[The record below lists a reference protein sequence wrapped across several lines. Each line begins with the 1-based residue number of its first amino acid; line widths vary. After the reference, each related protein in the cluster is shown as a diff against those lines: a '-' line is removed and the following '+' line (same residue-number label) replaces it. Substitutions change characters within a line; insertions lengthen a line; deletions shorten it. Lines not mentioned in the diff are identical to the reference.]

1 MFADV
6 IDPALSGAAGKAHM
20 VSVLR
25 TLLVAGVLCGFVVA
39 AFWRI
44 SVDQNQRAIDRLERL
59 NAQMESRLAQKSAMI
74 ARLSRSRRLAH
85 IQILGQTTDADER
98 ITQTRLL
105 FIELDDDSTELAR
118 QTFTI
123 PGDVLFVDAWT
134 VKFDRN
140 DVAEGHPQRG
150 RTLVLLRRIYS
161 DRMAPSDGLVIDTPG
176 AIPPGYAIGNAGNYQ
191 RRLWEYFW
199 QLATDAQAAAAAGVR
214 VAQGEAVYKPVR
226 AGQVYELIVDGA
238 GGMNLMPLPVDDAA
252 LSRADG

>member
-6 IDPALSGAAGKAHM
+6 TDPVQIAVVGRIHM
-20 VSVLR
+20 VSIMR
-25 TLLVAGVLCGFVVA
+25 TFLIAGALCGLVIT

-44 SVDQNQRAIDRLERL
+44 SADQKQRAIDRLETL

-74 ARLSRSRRLAH
+74 ARLNRSRRVAH
-85 IQILGQTTDADER
+85 IQVLEQTTDPDER
-98 ITQTRLL
+98 IIQTKLL
-105 FIELDDDSTELAR
+105 FIELDDDSIELAR

-134 VKFDRN
+134 VKFDRD
-140 DVAEGHPQRG
+140 DVAQGHPLRG

-161 DRMAPSDGLVIDTPG
+161 DRMAPNDGFAIDTPG
-176 AIPPGYAIGNAGNYQ
+176 AIPPGYAVGEAGNYQ
-191 RRLWEYFW
+191 KRLWEHFW
-199 QLATDAQAAAAAGVR
+199 QLATDAQMAAATGVR

-226 AGQVYELIVDGA
+226 PGQRYELIVDGD
-238 GGMNLMPLPVDDAA
+238 GGMNLIPLPVDDAV

>member
-6 IDPALSGAAGKAHM
+6 IDPALSGSTGKAHM

-25 TLLVAGVLCGFVVA
+25 TLLIAGVLCGLVVA
-39 AFWRI
+39 VFWRI
-44 SVDQNQRAIDRLERL
+44 SADQNQRAIDRLETL
-59 NAQMESRLAQKSAMI
+59 NAEMESRLAKKSAMI

-85 IQILGQTTDADER
+85 IRILGQTTDADEQ
-98 ITQTRLL
+98 IIQTRLL
-105 FIELDDDSTELAR
+105 LIELDDDSTELAR

-161 DRMAPSDGLVIDTPG
+161 DRMAPSDGLAIDTPG
-176 AIPPGYAIGNAGNYQ
+176 AIPPGYAIGDAGNYQ
-191 RRLWEYFW
+191 KRLWEYFW
-199 QLATDAQAAAAAGVR
+199 QLATDAQAAAAAGIR
-214 VAQGEAVYKPVR
+214 VAQGEVVYKPVR
-226 AGQVYELIVDGA
+226 AGQIYELVVDGA
-238 GGMNLMPLPVDDAA
+238 GGMNLMPMPADDAA